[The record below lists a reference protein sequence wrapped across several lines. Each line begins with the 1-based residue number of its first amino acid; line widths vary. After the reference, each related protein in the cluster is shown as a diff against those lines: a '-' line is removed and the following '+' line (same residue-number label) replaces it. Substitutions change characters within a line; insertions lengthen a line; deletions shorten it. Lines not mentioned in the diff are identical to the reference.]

1 MEWFYKIILHHFEG
15 VLYDEMIKWGNESK
29 TSYLRQLLT
38 TLCDGVYTTLHVS
51 LLNKYVES
59 WIL

>member
-29 TSYLRQLLT
+29 TFYLRQLLT
-38 TLCDGVYTTLHVS
+38 TLEIMC
-51 LLNKYVES
+51 LL
-59 WIL
+59 